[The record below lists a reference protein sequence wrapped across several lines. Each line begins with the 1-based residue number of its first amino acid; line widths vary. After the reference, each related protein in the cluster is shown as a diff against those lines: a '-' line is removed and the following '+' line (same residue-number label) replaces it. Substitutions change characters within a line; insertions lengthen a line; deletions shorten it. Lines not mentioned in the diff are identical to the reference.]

1 MYEPLVSIIIPVFN
15 AEKYIAETLK
25 SALNQT
31 WPNKEII
38 VVNDGSTD
46 NSLAIAESFKQ
57 AGVQLITQTK
67 KGASAARNAGLKKA
81 QGEYIQF
88 LDADD
93 IISVN
98 KIETQIQK
106 LQNYPDCICFCA
118 TVHFKNG
125 TDYKTYLPKH
135 DWLSANPNDPAG
147 FLIRLYSNVD
157 NMVQPNAWLTPRKVI
172 DQAGFWNENLS
183 VDDDGEFFC
192 RAILASKGVIY
203 TPEAVNYYRKYSNKT
218 NLSAQLSL
226 HGFASMLKSID
237 LKQQYLAANC
247 NLKLVQ
253 QIFASH
259 YWNVAFIAYPRFKKL
274 SAQAAKKAKIGN
286 YAGKKYI
293 GGPVSNLL
301 SKFFGWRLMRY
312 ISYMRYGF

>member
-15 AEKYIAETLK
+15 AEKYLAETLK

-46 NSLAIAESFKQ
+46 SSLAIAESFQQ

-98 KIETQIQK
+98 KIETQIQV
-106 LQNYPDCICFCA
+106 LQNHPACICFCA

-125 TDYKTYLPKH
+125 TDYKTYQPKH
-135 DWLSANPNDPAG
+135 DWLSANPNDPVD

-172 DQAGFWNENLS
+172 DRAGLWNENLS

-192 RAILASKGVIY
+192 RVVLASKGVVY
-203 TPEAVNYYRKYSNKT
+203 APKAVNYYRKYFNRNS
-218 NLSAQLSL
+218 LSAQLNL
-226 HGFASMLKSID
+226 YGFESALKSLD
-237 LKQQYLAANC
+237 LKQQHLSIKYKPQLI
-247 NLKLVQ
+247 K

-259 YWNVAFIAYPRFKKL
+259 YWNIALTAYPRYKKL
-274 SAQAAKKAKIGN
+274 SARAIVQAKAGN
-286 YAGKKYI
+286 YTGRKYI

-301 SKFFGWRLMRY
+301 SKFFGWQIMRY
-312 ISYMRYGF
+312 ISYIRYGF